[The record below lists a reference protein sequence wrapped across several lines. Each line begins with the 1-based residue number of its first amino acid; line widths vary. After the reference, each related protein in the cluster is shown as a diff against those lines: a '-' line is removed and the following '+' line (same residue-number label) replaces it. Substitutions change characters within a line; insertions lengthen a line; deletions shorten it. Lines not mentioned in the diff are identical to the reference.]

1 MLITANLPINRD
13 KFAQEDQILTITGAT
28 WSDYQEFESQEYP
41 GYRVSYL
48 NGEITI
54 VSPGRNHERIAEV
67 INRLII
73 AYCEKYELQDFPFG
87 QTRLNTSSQAGKE
100 PDLAYAFYSD
110 KDLPDLAVEV
120 IFSSGD
126 IETLKSSYKHIGIPE
141 LWVWKDNKITFY
153 YLEQGNYIVIKSSR
167 ILDLIESESFVEYI
181 NRGITESPFVIK
193 KDFLLVI

>member
-28 WSDYQEFESQEYP
+28 WSDYQGFESQEYP

-73 AYCEKYELQDFPFG
+73 AYCEI
-87 QTRLNTSSQAGKE
+87 RASR
-100 PDLAYAFYSD
+100 
-110 KDLPDLAVEV
+110 
-120 IFSSGD
+120 FSLWTD
-126 IETLKSSYKHIGIPE
+126 EIKCIE
-141 LWVWKDNKITFY
+141 
-153 YLEQGNYIVIKSSR
+153 SSR
-167 ILDLIESESFVEYI
+167 KGARSCLCI
-181 NRGITESPFVIK
+181 
-193 KDFLLVI
+193 

>member
-1 MLITANLPINRD
+1 MLITTDLPINRD
-13 KFAQEDQILTITGAT
+13 KFAQEDQILTITGAS
-28 WSDYQEFESQEYP
+28 WSDYQKFESPEYP
-41 GYRVSYL
+41 GYRVSYI

-87 QTRLNTSSQAGKE
+87 QTRLKISGQAGRE
-100 PDLAYAFYSD
+100 PDLAYAFNAD

-126 IETLKSSYKHIGIPE
+126 IETLKSSYKNIGIPE
-141 LWVWKDNKITFY
+141 LWVWKDNVITFY
-153 YLEQGNYIVIKSSR
+153 YLEQNNYIVLKSSR
-167 ILDLIESESFVEYI
+167 ILDRLESESFVKYI
-181 NRGITESPFVIK
+181 NRGITESPSAIK
-193 KDFLLVI
+193 KDFLQVI